1 MRNTRPRRDSSVSV
15 AWRFV
20 ALVCAV
26 AAVSAPVRARQS
38 AAPLREPDVIYLP
51 TPNEAVTAM
60 LKLANV
66 GPGDVVYDLGSG
78 DGSIVIEA
86 VKQFAAARGVGI
98 DLDSALVREATD
110 NAERARVAD
119 RVQFLNQDLFEAD
132 FREATVVAVYLL
144 PWLNRQLMPK
154 LKAELKPGTRVISY
168 RFDMGNW
175 KPDQSLTVNGQMIY
189 LWRIP

>member
-78 DGSIVIEA
+78 DGRIVIEA

>member
-1 MRNTRPRRDSSVSV
+1 
-15 AWRFV
+15 
-20 ALVCAV
+20 
-26 AAVSAPVRARQS
+26 
-38 AAPLREPDVIYLP
+38 
-51 TPNEAVTAM
+51 
-60 LKLANV
+60 
-66 GPGDVVYDLGSG
+66 
-78 DGSIVIEA
+78 
-86 VKQFAAARGVGI
+86 
-98 DLDSALVREATD
+98 
-110 NAERARVAD
+110 
-119 RVQFLNQDLFEAD
+119 VQFLNQDLFEAD

>member
-1 MRNTRPRRDSSVSV
+1 V

-78 DGSIVIEA
+78 DGRIVIEA